1 MSKIQITAIVSS
13 AHSDGNG
20 ACLVKEIRKGAEKRG
35 AQVTEVLLHQ
45 EKLNFCTGCNQ
56 CMAIGKCPLPDHF
69 ETVRSLLYH
78 ADGIILCSPTF
89 CGSMNAAMKNLF
101 ERLGMYER
109 CTSMLSNKYV
119 VAVSTASQE
128 SASKKTAKEL
138 ATGVSSCLYGRS
150 MVAGILG
157 AGILPNGVSGNE
169 MVLQRA
175 FSLGEKLVTD
185 INEQKNYPFQYPL
198 NRLIM
203 HRFVQPVM
211 NKFIIENQEQSTKA
225 VYANLYQ
232 RGLLR

>member
-1 MSKIQITAIVSS
+1 MDKFQIAAVISS
-13 AHSDGNG
+13 AHPDGNG
-20 ACLVKEIRKGAEKRG
+20 ARLVEEIIKGAEQQG
-35 AQVTEVLLHQ
+35 AQVTQILLHQ

-56 CMAIGKCPLPDHF
+56 CMAIGKCPIPDHF

-78 ADGIILCSPTF
+78 ADGIIVRSPTF

-128 SASKKTAKEL
+128 SAARKTAKEL

-150 MVAGILG
+150 MVSGILG
-157 AGILPNGVSGNE
+157 AGILPNGVSSNK
-169 MVLQRA
+169 MVLQKA
-175 FSLGEKLVTD
+175 FSMGEKLVTD
-185 INEQKNYPFQYPL
+185 INEQKKYRFQYPL

-211 NKFIIENQEQSTKA
+211 NKFIIENKEQSTKA
-225 VYANLYQ
+225 VYANLFQ